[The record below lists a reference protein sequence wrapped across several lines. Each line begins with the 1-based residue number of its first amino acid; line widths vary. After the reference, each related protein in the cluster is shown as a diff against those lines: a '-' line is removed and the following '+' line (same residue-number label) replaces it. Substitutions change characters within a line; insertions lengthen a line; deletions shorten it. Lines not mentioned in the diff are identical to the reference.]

1 MFLTGNPAASLVMK
15 RDLQSITL
23 EQASHGVTKTQA
35 TPLMFDKLAMLCR
48 YLTYRVWSV
57 YLTTRLLGRLSPL
70 SG

>member
-35 TPLMFDKLAMLCR
+35 TPLMFNKLAHISSAVSLPNH
-48 YLTYRVWSV
+48 TF
-57 YLTTRLLGRLSPL
+57 TGQA
-70 SG
+70 